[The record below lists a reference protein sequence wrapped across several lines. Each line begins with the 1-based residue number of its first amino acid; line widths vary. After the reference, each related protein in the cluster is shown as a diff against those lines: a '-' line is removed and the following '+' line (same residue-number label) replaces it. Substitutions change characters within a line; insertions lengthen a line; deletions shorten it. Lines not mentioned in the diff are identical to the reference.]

1 MRKRGR
7 DGTFVQTVTPEAIPD
22 VFEEVRGPMIT
33 TVDVADALDCS
44 TKTARQKLG
53 ELSKDG
59 TLKSRQAGRMAVWWP
74 PESESKG
81 NL

>member
-22 VFEEVRGPMIT
+22 VFEEVRGLVIT
-33 TVDVADALDCS
+33 TVDVADALNCS
-44 TKTARQKLG
+44 TETVRQKLG

-59 TLKSRQAGRMAVWWP
+59 TPQKPTSRADDRMVASR
-74 PESESKG
+74 ERERQ
-81 NL
+81 